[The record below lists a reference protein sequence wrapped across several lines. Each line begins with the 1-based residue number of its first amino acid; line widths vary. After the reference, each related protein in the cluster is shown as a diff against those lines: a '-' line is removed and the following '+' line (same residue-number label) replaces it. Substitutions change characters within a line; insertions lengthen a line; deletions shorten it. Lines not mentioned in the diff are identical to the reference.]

1 MKNNH
6 MANSWNNLE
15 EKAWIARA
23 KDGDDIAFGNL
34 VEKYQQPVYNFC
46 YRKLADVTEAEDAT
60 QEILIRI
67 YCKLNTYDETR
78 SKFSTWLFSIAG
90 NYCIDRLR
98 LRRQRLVS
106 WDDLSALSRFP
117 GRETSQPEKL
127 LLEAET
133 SQEAYDLLN
142 KLPPDYRTVIILK
155 YWHYRS
161 YQDIAQTLH
170 TTVSAIKSKLFRARQ
185 KMAQSAL

>member
-1 MKNNH
+1 MTNN
-6 MANSWNNLE
+6 SPDFSE
-15 EKAWIARA
+15 EKGWLA
-23 KDGDDIAFGNL
+23 KAKNGDELAFGKII
-34 VEKYQQPVYNFC
+34 EKYQHPVYNFC
-46 YRKLADVTEAEDAT
+46 YRKLADVAEAEDAT
-60 QEILIRI
+60 QEIFIRI
-67 YCKLNTYDETR
+67 YRKLNTYDETR

-98 LRRQRLVS
+98 LRRPWLVS
-106 WDDLSALSRFP
+106 WDDLPAWSGFAA
-117 GRETSQPEKL
+117 GETFQPEVV

-133 SQEAYDLLN
+133 IQQARNLLN

-185 KMAQSAL
+185 KMAQAAT

>member
-1 MKNNH
+1 MVI
-6 MANSWNNLE
+6 SWNNLE
-15 EKAWIARA
+15 EKRWIIRA
-23 KDGDDIAFGNL
+23 KNGDDLAFGKL
-34 VEKYQQPVYNFC
+34 VKKYQQPVFNFC

-60 QEILIRI
+60 QEVFIRV

-98 LRRQRLVS
+98 LRRHRVVS
-106 WDDLSALSRFP
+106 WDDLAPWSTFLA
-117 GRETSQPEKL
+117 GETFQPEQRL
-127 LLEAET
+127 LAAET
-133 SQEAYDLLN
+133 TQETRNLLT

-155 YWHYRS
+155 YWHHRS
-161 YQDIAQTLH
+161 YQDMAQTLH

-185 KMAQSAL
+185 KMAKVTT